1 MFNCDGKS
9 YSNAKLR
16 LQKKLKHILDNQNFP
31 RWNLSFTRTKAMI
44 REKNVDGQAF
54 LGTKLLKLRGDT
66 CSWKDKV
73 FFSYNTKLKYTVQI
87 NSNHIKHEWIK
98 RWSYIQMKIVNMMK
112 NMEHLELWKIDI
124 V

>member
-44 REKNVDGQAF
+44 REKNVD
-54 LGTKLLKLRGDT
+54 
-66 CSWKDKV
+66 
-73 FFSYNTKLKYTVQI
+73 
-87 NSNHIKHEWIK
+87 
-98 RWSYIQMKIVNMMK
+98 
-112 NMEHLELWKIDI
+112 
-124 V
+124 

>member
-44 REKNVDGQAF
+44 REKKVDWQGF
-54 LGTKLLKLRGDT
+54 LGTKLLKLQGDT
-66 CSWKDKV
+66 CSWKDKIL
-73 FFSYNTKLKYTVQI
+73 FSYNTKLKYKV
-87 NSNHIKHEWIK
+87 
-98 RWSYIQMKIVNMMK
+98 
-112 NMEHLELWKIDI
+112 
-124 V
+124 